1 MILAGDIGGTKTNL
15 ALFEASG
22 GTLSAPRAQASY
34 ASAGYVSPEAILDE
48 YLAPQSRAAIESA
61 CFGVAGPV
69 VREEV
74 SATNLAWKVARKSLS
89 DALGVRRVYLI
100 NDLEATAYG
109 IETLAPD
116 QLFTLN
122 EGACDARG
130 NRALIAAGTGLGT
143 AAIFWDGAGF
153 RPVPSEGGHVDF
165 APRNDTELE
174 LFRHLRKKFGGHVSY
189 ERILSGPGLVTV
201 YEFLRD
207 AGRGEEPAWLAREI
221 ASAGDAAAAI
231 SGAALAGRSELAARA
246 LDLFVEV
253 YGAAAGNLALLLKA
267 TGGLYVGGGIA
278 PKILDKLKE
287 GAFMRAFAEKGRMS
301 GLAASFPVRVIL
313 DDKTALYGAARYAR
327 LRMGS
332 R

>member
-15 ALFEASG
+15 ALFEARG
-22 GTLSAPRAQASY
+22 QTLSAPRAQASFP
-34 ASAGYVSPEAILDE
+34 SAGYQTPEAIIDE
-48 YLAPQSRAAIESA
+48 YLASQSRVEIESA

-69 VREEV
+69 VRDEV
-74 SATNLAWKVARKSLS
+74 SATNLAWKVARASLS
-89 DALGVRRVYLI
+89 GALGVSRVYLI

-109 IETLAPD
+109 VETLAPD

-143 AAIFWDGAGF
+143 AAIFWDGARF
-153 RPVPSEGGHVDF
+153 RPAPSEGGHVDF
-165 APRNDTELE
+165 APRNDCELE
-174 LFRHLRKKFGGHVSY
+174 LFRYLRKEFGDHVSY
-189 ERILSGPGLVTV
+189 ERVLSGPGLVNV
-201 YEFLRD
+201 YEFLRGR
-207 AGRGEEPAWLAREI
+207 AGSSAPAWLAREI

-231 SGAALAGRSELAARA
+231 SAAALAGKSELAARA
-246 LDLFVEV
+246 LDLFVDV

-278 PKILDKLKE
+278 PKILGKLKD
-287 GAFMRAFAEKGRMS
+287 GAFLRAFSEKGRMS

-327 LRMGS
+327 LRAGDG
-332 R
+332 